1 MSYREA
7 RWRQYCPNG
16 GPLLCSGGGDTENCK
31 KVNFLLLSLLLENFV
46 KKNFTRIGP
55 CERARTQLSEY
66 VWHLGVLMIK
76 AIVIAA
82 QSRKR
87 AAKVDSSR
95 KIRNVTKKRH
105 GLNFF
110 FKTLFLLREVFKS
123 NLETSLRRNK
133 DLIKNCARV
142 FFLWHLFSEF
152 FFFWNL
158 TQLWQPITLVQNLQI
173 SKTTTFSESSG
184 RQLSHGPTLDGS
196 YQFKILSNL
205 RFSFPCFP
213 RF

>member
-95 KIRNVTKKRH
+95 KIRDVTKKRH
-105 GLNFF
+105 GLIFF
-110 FKTLFLLREVFKS
+110 FKPY
-123 NLETSLRRNK
+123 LETSLRRNK
-133 DLIKNCARV
+133 VLKKNCGRV
-142 FFLWHLFSEF
+142 FFLWHPLFSGTSPLLPPSSDFE
-152 FFFWNL
+152 
-158 TQLWQPITLVQNLQI
+158 LQ
-173 SKTTTFSESSG
+173 
-184 RQLSHGPTLDGS
+184 
-196 YQFKILSNL
+196 
-205 RFSFPCFP
+205 
-213 RF
+213 

>member
-76 AIVIAA
+76 AIVIQRPKNAGGRVA
-82 QSRKR
+82 LPPGRFGSIRKILGHGLL
-87 AAKVDSSR
+87 KTSQKNTSEQPKLCPDSSKYVRTVQDVSVQFKIYPYSSKYVWRTYVFCRSREIIMHFFGTMR
-95 KIRNVTKKRH
+95 KI
-105 GLNFF
+105 FMCF
-110 FKTLFLLREVFKS
+110 
-123 NLETSLRRNK
+123 
-133 DLIKNCARV
+133 
-142 FFLWHLFSEF
+142 
-152 FFFWNL
+152 
-158 TQLWQPITLVQNLQI
+158 
-173 SKTTTFSESSG
+173 SSG
-184 RQLSHGPTLDGS
+184 RFFGASW
-196 YQFKILSNL
+196 KILG
-205 RFSFPCFP
+205 F
-213 RF
+213 